1 MRTIVTVK
9 VQTYFRNLRH
19 SILKTIRLLRSCCWS
34 WQATVNTWHT
44 QLWHA
49 RYETIFKRRKQ
60 YYSILRCLGGAS
72 HLMSPLQPP
81 SNAYGSVPGVPPPP
95 SPYGHPYG
103 SAHHQISPMHGLPH
117 GHASAASAHMHALH
131 QQAQQQ
137 NPHMMSVQ
145 NGPVILVSNLNENVS
160 WNKEKEEKISWNI
173 PVSWKD
179 KIETSFIS
187 IFLSTSLSHS
197 NFWNLILSIRF
208 FFIFSFFLYF
218 SQPDD

>member
-1 MRTIVTVK
+1 MKTIVTVRA
-9 VQTYFRNLRH
+9 QIYSRNMH
-19 SILKTIRLLRSCCWS
+19 HFILKINRLLRSCRWS
-34 WQATVNTWHT
+34 WQTTVDAWHT
-44 QLWHA
+44 ELRHA
-49 RYETIFKRRKQ
+49 RYKTILKRRKQ
-60 YYSILRCLGGAS
+60 FYSIPRCLGGGS

-103 SAHHQISPMHGLPH
+103 SAHHQIPPMHGLPH

-160 WNKEKEEKISWNI
+160 
-173 PVSWKD
+173 
-179 KIETSFIS
+179 
-187 IFLSTSLSHS
+187 
-197 NFWNLILSIRF
+197 
-208 FFIFSFFLYF
+208 
-218 SQPDD
+218 